1 MTLHIT
7 DWLMTSDVTPE
18 SAQRLPSLPGQ
29 WLLSWLPGEL
39 LTQEQAL
46 SGMIVDE
53 ILSDPAFVDDLGAV
67 EMATLHAAELGITLD
82 EAVIRLCAR
91 VLERTALRSGD
102 TGPGDTEPGDI
113 EPGDIGPGDPGPST
127 SEYGPVRGHPHLP
140 HAHRTPVS
148 LHRPR
153 HTDHD
158 LSAAPS

>member
-39 LTQEQAL
+39 LPQEQAL
-46 SGMIVDE
+46 SGMILDE
-53 ILSDPAFVDDLGAV
+53 ILSDPTFVDDLGAV

-102 TGPGDTEPGDI
+102 IGPDDIEPGDI
-113 EPGDIGPGDPGPST
+113 EPGDIGPGDRGASAT
-127 SEYGPVRGHPHLP
+127 EYGPVRGHPHLP
-140 HAHRTPVS
+140 HVNRTPVS

>member
-46 SGMIVDE
+46 SGMILDE
-53 ILSDPAFVDDLGAV
+53 ILSDPTFVDDLGAV

-91 VLERTALRSGD
+91 VLERTALPSGD
-102 TGPGDTEPGDI
+102 IGPDDIGPGDI
-113 EPGDIGPGDPGPST
+113 EPGDIGPGDRGANAT
-127 SEYGPVRGHPHLP
+127 EYGPVRGHPHLP
-140 HAHRTPVS
+140 HVHRTPVS
-148 LHRPR
+148 PHRPR
-153 HTDHD
+153 YTDHD

>member
-7 DWLMTSDVTPE
+7 AWLITSDVTPE

-102 TGPGDTEPGDI
+102 TGPGDI
-113 EPGDIGPGDPGPST
+113 EPGDIGPGDRGPSAT
-127 SEYGPVRGHPHLP
+127 EYGPVRGHPHLP
-140 HAHRTPVS
+140 HAHRTPIA